1 MYYQY
6 AYDELGQLIREDNK
20 DANKSY
26 TYDSR
31 GNLLSKKTYAFTLGT
46 LGTVQSTASYGYA
59 TDSWKDR
66 LTSYNGQTITYD
78 SIGNPLTY
86 NNGSAY
92 TFTWEGRQMQTAS
105 KGNQTYS
112 YTYNSDGLRIG
123 KTNGTTTYTYTW
135 NENRQLQSMTWNYGY
150 AIFSYDANGMPYSV
164 KNYDAILD
172 VERTY
177 LYITS
182 LQGDVLSIIDASSGA
197 TAVTYT
203 YDAWGRLIGKDG
215 TSSDYASI
223 YEYNPLTYRGY
234 IYDSETGFYYLQSR
248 YYDPTV
254 GRFLN
259 ADDVLFLGAA
269 GAKLFWNLFTYC
281 ENEPNNN
288 IDPYGSMTASIAAD
302 YLIPMAIFTMF
313 MAVLYANYAYGLALV
328 GGYATKIIAPIVFKA
343 FWWKPWLAAAIIV
356 SAVLIV
362 VAAVAIVFSKA
373 SKLSAKERATNC
385 PSWLSSAMN
394 AMPPHLN
401 ERAQDYAKRLLDNK
415 YGAGKWNKGPGTEY
429 NQIVKYLQRNLGM
442 H

>member
-1 MYYQY
+1 
-6 AYDELGQLIREDNK
+6 
-20 DANKSY
+20 
-26 TYDSR
+26 
-31 GNLLSKKTYAFTLGT
+31 
-46 LGTVQSTASYGYA
+46 
-59 TDSWKDR
+59 
-66 LTSYNGQTITYD
+66 
-78 SIGNPLTY
+78 
-86 NNGSAY
+86 
-92 TFTWEGRQMQTAS
+92 MQTAT
-105 KGNQTYS
+105 KGNTTWT
-112 YTYNSDGLRIG
+112 YTYNADGLRTG

-135 NENRQLQSMTWNYGY
+135 NENRQLSSMVYGTSSAWFYYDHEGKPLYMEY
-150 AIFSYDANGMPYSV
+150 ADGNDECSGIYRY
-164 KNYDAILD
+164 ILN
-172 VERTY
+172 
-177 LYITS
+177 
-182 LQGDVLSIIDASSGA
+182 LQGDVVGLYDLTRDCMAM
-197 TAVTYT
+197 TYT
-203 YDAWGRLIGKDG
+203 YDAWGRELSWSTLNSGYAGLIFN
-215 TSSDYASI
+215 
-223 YEYNPLTYRGY
+223 NPLTYRGY
-234 IYDSETGFYYLQSR
+234 IYDRETGFYYLQSR
-248 YYDPTV
+248 YYDPTI